1 MSEDIFS
8 QFFNLFNNDDQ
19 EVNWELAKQINNHL
33 NKDAETVIPELSNQ
47 DIKFDEIF
55 RVVELNNQEN
65 NSSSSNP
72 VELKLLE
79 VKDYGLWFLES
90 IKHFDFSSFE
100 LGGLPEG
107 LGIKNIKSSIIGMQL
122 GNIAGLISK
131 HSWGLSN
138 FGIILPRSK
147 TLSINKNNCLN
158 RLSIY
163 EADERDLSL
172 AFISL
177 EFTAL
182 RLGIY
187 EAPFNKIINNLTES
201 TNQMMEKIKDLDLNI
216 DPNQISNPQE
226 IFSSLPSDETFDTNE
241 IFESIMAPL
250 SFYREAIKQ
259 KTKKLG
265 LLSDESIFDLIMD
278 LSFSP
283 SESPTRD
290 LEIKISELD
299 NLTSSFFTFLDES
312 KKELSLDEIL
322 SDEELIPSVEELSDP
337 IGWAARTSLPP
348 I

>member
-72 VELKLLE
+72 VELKLLDA
-79 VKDYGLWFLES
+79 KDYGLWFLES

-122 GNIAGLISK
+122 GNISGLISK

-147 TLSINKNNCLN
+147 TLSVNKNNFLN

-163 EADERDLSL
+163 EADERDLAL

-187 EAPFNKIINNLTES
+187 EAPFKKIINNLTES

-259 KTKKLG
+259 KAKKLD
-265 LLSDESIFDLIMD
+265 LLNDESIFDLIMD

-312 KKELSLDEIL
+312 KNELSLDEIL
-322 SDEELIPSVEELSDP
+322 SDEELIPSIEELSDP

>member
-8 QFFNLFNNDDQ
+8 QFFNLFNNDEQ

-33 NKDAETVIPELSNQ
+33 NKDAETMIPELSNQ

-79 VKDYGLWFLES
+79 AKDYGLWFLES

-107 LGIKNIKSSIIGMQL
+107 LGMKNIKSSIIGMQL
-122 GNIAGLISK
+122 GNISGLISK

-147 TLSINKNNCLN
+147 TLSVNKNNFLN

-163 EADERDLSL
+163 EADERDLAL

-187 EAPFNKIINNLTES
+187 EAPFKKIINNLTES
-201 TNQMMEKIKDLDLNI
+201 TKKMMEKIKDLDLNI

-250 SFYREAIKQ
+250 SIYREAIKQ

-312 KKELSLDEIL
+312 KNELSLDEIL
-322 SDEELIPSVEELSDP
+322 SDEELIPSIEELSDP
-337 IGWAARTSLPP
+337 IAWAARTSLPP

>member
-72 VELKLLE
+72 VELKLLDA
-79 VKDYGLWFLES
+79 KDYGLWFLES

-122 GNIAGLISK
+122 GNISGLISK

-147 TLSINKNNCLN
+147 TLSVNKNNFLN

-163 EADERDLSL
+163 EADERDLAL

-187 EAPFNKIINNLTES
+187 EAPFKKIINNLTES
-201 TNQMMEKIKDLDLNI
+201 TNQMMEKIKDLNGKVNPINRNNCLYISKGDQLYYVQEVILVLLNI
-216 DPNQISNPQE
+216 LLMTSVYLLVVLFIV
-226 IFSSLPSDETFDTNE
+226 
-241 IFESIMAPL
+241 MAT
-250 SFYREAIKQ
+250 I
-259 KTKKLG
+259 LG
-265 LLSDESIFDLIMD
+265 
-278 LSFSP
+278 
-283 SESPTRD
+283 
-290 LEIKISELD
+290 
-299 NLTSSFFTFLDES
+299 NL
-312 KKELSLDEIL
+312 
-322 SDEELIPSVEELSDP
+322 
-337 IGWAARTSLPP
+337 
-348 I
+348 

>member
-55 RVVELNNQEN
+55 RVVELINEEN

-79 VKDYGLWFLES
+79 AKDYGLWFLES

-147 TLSINKNNCLN
+147 TLSVNKNNFLN

-163 EADERDLSL
+163 EADERDLAL

-187 EAPFNKIINNLTES
+187 EAPFKKIINNLTES
-201 TNQMMEKIKDLDLNI
+201 MNQMMEKIKDLDLNI

-312 KKELSLDEIL
+312 KNELSLDEIL

>member
-8 QFFNLFNNDDQ
+8 QFFNLFNNDEQ

-33 NKDAETVIPELSNQ
+33 NKDVETVIPELSNQ

-55 RVVELNNQEN
+55 RVVELINQEN

-79 VKDYGLWFLES
+79 AKDYGLWFLES

-107 LGIKNIKSSIIGMQL
+107 LGIKNIKSSIIGMQHA
-122 GNIAGLISK
+122 NIAGLISK

-147 TLSINKNNCLN
+147 TLSINKNNFLN

-163 EADERDLSL
+163 EADERDLTL

-187 EAPFNKIINNLTES
+187 EAPFKKIINNLTDS
-201 TNQMMEKIKDLDLNI
+201 MNQMMEKVKDLDLNI

-299 NLTSSFFTFLDES
+299 NLTSSFFNFLDES
-312 KKELSLDEIL
+312 KNELSLDEIL

>member
-8 QFFNLFNNDDQ
+8 QFFNLFNNDEQ
-19 EVNWELAKQINNHL
+19 EVNWELAKQISNHI
-33 NKDAETVIPELSNQ
+33 NKDQEPFVPELSNEEIQ
-47 DIKFDEIF
+47 FDEIF
-55 RVVELNNQEN
+55 RVVELNNQKSAD
-65 NSSSSNP
+65 SSTTP

-79 VKDYGLWFLES
+79 SKDYGLWFLES
-90 IKHFDFSSFE
+90 IKHFDFSNFE

-138 FGIILPRSK
+138 FGIILPKSK
-147 TLSINKNNCLN
+147 TLSINKNSFLN
-158 RLSIY
+158 RLSLF
-163 EADERDLSL
+163 EADERDIAL

-182 RLGIY
+182 TLGSY
-187 EAPFNKIINNLTES
+187 EAPFKKIINNLTDS
-201 TNQMMEKIKDLDLNI
+201 TKQMMDKIKDLDLNI

-226 IFSSLPSDETFDTNE
+226 IFANLPNDEGFDTNE

-250 SFYREAIKQ
+250 SFYRESIKQ
-259 KTKKLG
+259 KAKKLE
-265 LLSDESIFDLIMD
+265 LLNDESIFDLVMD

-283 SESPTRD
+283 NESPTRD

-299 NLTSSFFTFLDES
+299 NLTSSFFTFLYES
-312 KKELSLDEIL
+312 KNELSLDEIL
-322 SDEELIPSVEELSDP
+322 SSEELIPSIEELSDP
-337 IGWAARTSLPP
+337 ISWAARTSLPP

>member
-72 VELKLLE
+72 VELKLLDA
-79 VKDYGLWFLES
+79 KDYGLWFLES

-122 GNIAGLISK
+122 GNISGLISK

-147 TLSINKNNCLN
+147 TLSVNKNNFLN

-163 EADERDLSL
+163 EADERDLAL

-187 EAPFNKIINNLTES
+187 EAPFKKIINNLTES

-216 DPNQISNPQE
+216 DPSQISNPQE

-250 SFYREAIKQ
+250 SFYRESIKQ
-259 KTKKLG
+259 KAKKLE
-265 LLSDESIFDLIMD
+265 LLNDESIFDLVMD

-283 SESPTRD
+283 NESPTRD

-299 NLTSSFFTFLDES
+299 NLTSSFFTFLYES
-312 KKELSLDEIL
+312 KNELSLDEIL
-322 SDEELIPSVEELSDP
+322 SSEELIPSIEELSDP
-337 IGWAARTSLPP
+337 ISWAARTSLPP

>member
-8 QFFNLFNNDDQ
+8 QFFNLFNNDEQ
-19 EVNWELAKQINNHL
+19 EVNWELAKQISNHI
-33 NKDAETVIPELSNQ
+33 NKDQEPFLPELSNE
-47 DIKFDEIF
+47 DIQFDEIF
-55 RVVELNNQEN
+55 RVVELQNQKSAD
-65 NSSSSNP
+65 SSTTP

-79 VKDYGLWFLES
+79 SKDYGLWFLES
-90 IKHFDFSSFE
+90 IKHFDFSNFE

-138 FGIILPRSK
+138 FGIILPKSK
-147 TLSINKNNCLN
+147 TLSINKNSFLN
-158 RLSIY
+158 RLSLF
-163 EADERDLSL
+163 EADERDLAL

-182 RLGIY
+182 TLGSY
-187 EAPFNKIINNLTES
+187 EAPFKKIINNLTDS

-226 IFSSLPSDETFDTNE
+226 IFASLPNDEGFDTNE

-250 SFYREAIKQ
+250 SFYRESIKQ
-259 KTKKLG
+259 KAKKLE
-265 LLSDESIFDLIMD
+265 LLNDESIFDLVMD

-283 SESPTRD
+283 NESPTRD

-299 NLTSSFFTFLDES
+299 NLTSSFFTFLYES
-312 KKELSLDEIL
+312 KNELTLDEIL
-322 SDEELIPSVEELSDP
+322 SSEELIPSIEELSDP
-337 IGWAARTSLPP
+337 ISWAARTSLPP

>member
-72 VELKLLE
+72 VELKLLDA
-79 VKDYGLWFLES
+79 KDYGLWFLES

-122 GNIAGLISK
+122 GNISGLISK

-147 TLSINKNNCLN
+147 TLSVNKNNFLN

-163 EADERDLSL
+163 EADERDLAL

-187 EAPFNKIINNLTES
+187 EAPFKKIINNLTES

-250 SFYREAIKQ
+250 SFYREATKQ

-312 KKELSLDEIL
+312 KNELSLDEIL
-322 SDEELIPSVEELSDP
+322 SDEELIPSIEELSDP
-337 IGWAARTSLPP
+337 IAWAARTSLPP

>member
-8 QFFNLFNNDDQ
+8 QFFNLFNNDEQ
-19 EVNWELAKQINNHL
+19 EVNWELAKQISNHI
-33 NKDAETVIPELSNQ
+33 NKDQEPFVPELSNE
-47 DIKFDEIF
+47 DIQFDEIF
-55 RVVELNNQEN
+55 RVVELNNQKN
-65 NSSSSNP
+65 ADSSTTP

-79 VKDYGLWFLES
+79 SKDYGLWFLES
-90 IKHFDFSSFE
+90 IKHFDFSNFE

-138 FGIILPRSK
+138 FGIILPKSK
-147 TLSINKNNCLN
+147 TLSINKNSFLN
-158 RLSIY
+158 RLSLF
-163 EADERDLSL
+163 EADERDLAL

-182 RLGIY
+182 TLGSY
-187 EAPFNKIINNLTES
+187 EAPFKKIINNLTDS
-201 TNQMMEKIKDLDLNI
+201 TKQMMDKIKDLDLNI

-226 IFSSLPSDETFDTNE
+226 IFANLPNDEGFDTNE

-250 SFYREAIKQ
+250 SFYRESIKQ
-259 KTKKLG
+259 KAKKLE
-265 LLSDESIFDLIMD
+265 LLNDESIFDLVMD

-283 SESPTRD
+283 NESPTRD

-299 NLTSSFFTFLDES
+299 NLTSSFFTFLYES
-312 KKELSLDEIL
+312 KNELSLDEIL
-322 SDEELIPSVEELSDP
+322 SNEELIPSIEELSDP
-337 IGWAARTSLPP
+337 ISWAARTSLPP

>member
-8 QFFNLFNNDDQ
+8 QFFNLFNNDEQ
-19 EVNWELAKQINNHL
+19 EVNWELAKQISNHI
-33 NKDAETVIPELSNQ
+33 NKDQEPFLPELSNE
-47 DIKFDEIF
+47 DIQFDEIF
-55 RVVELNNQEN
+55 RVVELQNQKSAD
-65 NSSSSNP
+65 SSTTP

-79 VKDYGLWFLES
+79 SKDYGLWFLES
-90 IKHFDFSSFE
+90 IKHFDFSNFE

-138 FGIILPRSK
+138 FGIILPKSK
-147 TLSINKNNCLN
+147 TLSINKNSFLN
-158 RLSIY
+158 RLSLF
-163 EADERDLSL
+163 EADERELAL

-177 EFTAL
+177 EYTAL
-182 RLGIY
+182 TLGSY
-187 EAPFNKIINNLTES
+187 EAPFKKIINNLTDS

-226 IFSSLPSDETFDTNE
+226 IFSNLPNDEGFDTNE

-250 SFYREAIKQ
+250 SFYRESIKQ
-259 KTKKLG
+259 KAKNLE
-265 LLSDESIFDLIMD
+265 LLNDESIFDLVMD

-283 SESPTRD
+283 NESPTRD

-299 NLTSSFFTFLDES
+299 NLTSSFFTFLYES
-312 KKELSLDEIL
+312 KNELSLDEIL
-322 SDEELIPSVEELSDP
+322 SSEELIPSIEELSDP
-337 IGWAARTSLPP
+337 ITWAARTSLPP

>member
-72 VELKLLE
+72 VELKLLDA
-79 VKDYGLWFLES
+79 KDYGLWFLES

-122 GNIAGLISK
+122 GNISGLISK

-147 TLSINKNNCLN
+147 TLSVNKNNFLN

-163 EADERDLSL
+163 EADERDLAL

-187 EAPFNKIINNLTES
+187 EAPFKKIINNLTES

-216 DPNQISNPQE
+216 DPSQISNPQE

-259 KTKKLG
+259 KAKKLD
-265 LLSDESIFDLIMD
+265 LLNDESIFDLIMD

-312 KKELSLDEIL
+312 KNELSLDEIL
-322 SDEELIPSVEELSDP
+322 SDEELIPSIEELSDP
-337 IGWAARTSLPP
+337 IAWAARTSLPP

>member
-33 NKDAETVIPELSNQ
+33 NKDVETVIPELSNQ

-55 RVVELNNQEN
+55 RVVELINQEN
-65 NSSSSNP
+65 NSSSFNP

-79 VKDYGLWFLES
+79 AKDYGLWFLES

-147 TLSINKNNCLN
+147 TLSINKNNFLN

-163 EADERDLSL
+163 EADERDLTL

-187 EAPFNKIINNLTES
+187 EAPFKKIINNLTES
-201 TNQMMEKIKDLDLNI
+201 TNQMMEKIKDLDINV

-226 IFSSLPSDETFDTNE
+226 IFSNLPSGETFDTNE

-250 SFYREAIKQ
+250 SFYRETIKQ

-283 SESPTRD
+283 NESPTRD

-299 NLTSSFFTFLDES
+299 NLTSNFFTFLDES
-312 KKELSLDEIL
+312 KNELSLDEIL
-322 SDEELIPSVEELSDP
+322 SDEELIPSIEELSDP
-337 IGWAARTSLPP
+337 ISWAARTSLPP

>member
-33 NKDAETVIPELSNQ
+33 NKDVETVIPELSNQ

-79 VKDYGLWFLES
+79 AKDYGLWFLES

-122 GNIAGLISK
+122 GNISGLISK

-147 TLSINKNNCLN
+147 TLSVNKNNFLN

-163 EADERDLSL
+163 EADERDLAL

-187 EAPFNKIINNLTES
+187 EAPFKKIINNLTDS
-201 TNQMMEKIKDLDLNI
+201 MNQMMEKIKDLDLNI

-283 SESPTRD
+283 S
-290 LEIKISELD
+290 
-299 NLTSSFFTFLDES
+299 
-312 KKELSLDEIL
+312 
-322 SDEELIPSVEELSDP
+322 
-337 IGWAARTSLPP
+337 
-348 I
+348 

>member
-8 QFFNLFNNDDQ
+8 QFFNLFNNDEQ
-19 EVNWELAKQINNHL
+19 EVNWELAKQISNHI
-33 NKDAETVIPELSNQ
+33 NKDQETFVPELSNE
-47 DIKFDEIF
+47 DIQFDEIF
-55 RVVELNNQEN
+55 RVVELNNQKSVD
-65 NSSSSNP
+65 SSTTP

-79 VKDYGLWFLES
+79 SKDYGLWFLES
-90 IKHFDFSSFE
+90 IKHFDFSNFE

-138 FGIILPRSK
+138 FGIILPKSK
-147 TLSINKNNCLN
+147 TLSINKNSFLN
-158 RLSIY
+158 RLSLF
-163 EADERDLSL
+163 EADERDLAL

-182 RLGIY
+182 TLGSY
-187 EAPFNKIINNLTES
+187 EAPFKKIINNLTDS

-226 IFSSLPSDETFDTNE
+226 IFASLPNDEGFDTNE

-250 SFYREAIKQ
+250 SFYRESIKQ
-259 KTKKLG
+259 KAKKLE
-265 LLSDESIFDLIMD
+265 LLNDESIFDLIMD

-283 SESPTRD
+283 NENPTRD

-299 NLTSSFFTFLDES
+299 NLTSSFFTFLYES
-312 KKELSLDEIL
+312 KNELSLDEIL
-322 SDEELIPSVEELSDP
+322 SNEELIPSIEELSDP
-337 IGWAARTSLPP
+337 ISWAARTSLPP

>member
-8 QFFNLFNNDDQ
+8 QFFNLFNNDEQ
-19 EVNWELAKQINNHL
+19 EVNWELAKQISNHI
-33 NKDAETVIPELSNQ
+33 NKDQETFVPELSNE
-47 DIKFDEIF
+47 DIQFDEIF
-55 RVVELNNQEN
+55 RVVELQNQKSAD
-65 NSSSSNP
+65 SSTIP

-79 VKDYGLWFLES
+79 SKDYGLWFLES
-90 IKHFDFSSFE
+90 IKHFDFSNFE

-138 FGIILPRSK
+138 FGIILPKSK
-147 TLSINKNNCLN
+147 TLSINKNSFLN
-158 RLSIY
+158 RLSLF
-163 EADERDLSL
+163 EADERDLAL

-182 RLGIY
+182 TLGSY
-187 EAPFNKIINNLTES
+187 EAPFKKIINNLTDS

-226 IFSSLPSDETFDTNE
+226 IFASLPNDEGFDTNE

-250 SFYREAIKQ
+250 SFYRESIKQ
-259 KTKKLG
+259 KAKKLE
-265 LLSDESIFDLIMD
+265 LLKDESIFDLVMD

-283 SESPTRD
+283 NESPTRD

-299 NLTSSFFTFLDES
+299 NLTSSFFTFLYES
-312 KKELSLDEIL
+312 KNELTLDEIL
-322 SDEELIPSVEELSDP
+322 SSEELIPSIEELSDP
-337 IGWAARTSLPP
+337 ISWAARTSLPP

>member
-8 QFFNLFNNDDQ
+8 QFFNLFNNDEQ
-19 EVNWELAKQINNHL
+19 EVNWELAKQISNHI
-33 NKDAETVIPELSNQ
+33 NKDQETFVPELSNE
-47 DIKFDEIF
+47 DIQFDEIF
-55 RVVELNNQEN
+55 RVVELNNQKN
-65 NSSSSNP
+65 ADSSTTP

-79 VKDYGLWFLES
+79 SKDYGLWFLES
-90 IKHFDFSSFE
+90 IKHFDFSNFE

-138 FGIILPRSK
+138 FGIILPKSK
-147 TLSINKNNCLN
+147 TLSINKNSFLN
-158 RLSIY
+158 RLSLF
-163 EADERDLSL
+163 EADERDLAL

-182 RLGIY
+182 TLGSY
-187 EAPFNKIINNLTES
+187 EAPFKKIINNLTDS
-201 TNQMMEKIKDLDLNI
+201 TKQMMDKIKDLDLNI

-226 IFSSLPSDETFDTNE
+226 IFANLPNDEGFDTNE

-250 SFYREAIKQ
+250 SFYRESIKQ
-259 KTKKLG
+259 KAKKLE
-265 LLSDESIFDLIMD
+265 LLNDESIFDLVMD

-283 SESPTRD
+283 NESPTRD

-299 NLTSSFFTFLDES
+299 NLTSSFFTFLYES
-312 KKELSLDEIL
+312 KNELSLDEIL
-322 SDEELIPSVEELSDP
+322 SSEELIPSIEELSDP
-337 IGWAARTSLPP
+337 ISWAARTSLPP

>member
-8 QFFNLFNNDDQ
+8 QFFNLFNNDEQ
-19 EVNWELAKQINNHL
+19 EVNWELAKQISNHI
-33 NKDAETVIPELSNQ
+33 NKDQEPFVPELSNE
-47 DIKFDEIF
+47 DIQFDEIF
-55 RVVELNNQEN
+55 RVVELNNQKN
-65 NSSSSNP
+65 ADSSTTP

-79 VKDYGLWFLES
+79 SKDYGLWFLES
-90 IKHFDFSSFE
+90 IKHFDFSNFE

-138 FGIILPRSK
+138 FGIILPKSK
-147 TLSINKNNCLN
+147 TLSINKNSFLN
-158 RLSIY
+158 RLSLF
-163 EADERDLSL
+163 EADERELAL

-182 RLGIY
+182 TLGSY
-187 EAPFNKIINNLTES
+187 EAPFKKIINNLTDS
-201 TNQMMEKIKDLDLNI
+201 TKQMMDKIKDLDLNI

-226 IFSSLPSDETFDTNE
+226 IFANLPNDEGFDTNE

-250 SFYREAIKQ
+250 SFYRESIKQ
-259 KTKKLG
+259 KAKKLE
-265 LLSDESIFDLIMD
+265 LLNDESIFDLVMD
-278 LSFSP
+278 LSFS
-283 SESPTRD
+283 SNESPTRD

-299 NLTSSFFTFLDES
+299 NLTSSFFTFLYES
-312 KKELSLDEIL
+312 KNELSLDEIL
-322 SDEELIPSVEELSDP
+322 SNEELIPSIEELSDP
-337 IGWAARTSLPP
+337 ISWAARTSLPP

>member
-8 QFFNLFNNDDQ
+8 QFFNLFNNDEE
-19 EVNWELAKQINNHL
+19 EVNWELAKQISIHL
-33 NKDAETVIPELSNQ
+33 NKDNEEFIPELSNQ
-47 DIKFDEIF
+47 NIKYDEIF
-55 RVVELNNQEN
+55 RVVELNNQKN
-65 NSSSSNP
+65 LITTSNP

-79 VKDYGLWFLES
+79 TKDYALWFLES
-90 IKHFDFSSFE
+90 IKHFDFSNFE

-107 LGIKNIKSSIIGMQL
+107 IGIKNIKSSITGMQL
-122 GNIAGLISK
+122 GNIAGLLSK

-138 FGIILPRSK
+138 FGIILPKSK
-147 TLSINKNNCLN
+147 TLSINKNNFLN
-158 RLSIY
+158 RLSIF
-163 EADERDLSL
+163 EADERDIAL

-182 RLGIY
+182 SLGTY
-187 EAPFNKIINNLTES
+187 EAPFKKIITNLTES

-226 IFSSLPSDETFDTNE
+226 IFSNIPNDEGFDVNE

-250 SFYREAIKQ
+250 SFYREAIKE
-259 KTKKLG
+259 KAKKLE
-265 LLSDESIFDLIMD
+265 LLNDASIFDLVMD

-283 SESPTRD
+283 SEGPTRD

-299 NLTSSFFTFLDES
+299 NLTSSFFTFLEES
-312 KKELSLDEIL
+312 KNDLSLDEIL
-322 SDEELIPSVEELSDP
+322 SNEELIPNINELSDP
-337 IGWAARTSLPP
+337 IAWAARTSLPP

>member
-8 QFFNLFNNDDQ
+8 QFFNLFNNEDQ
-19 EVNWELAKQINNHL
+19 EVNWELAKQISNHI
-33 NKDAETVIPELSNQ
+33 NKDQETFVNELSNQ

-55 RVVELNNQEN
+55 RVVELNNQN
-65 NSSSSNP
+65 NLVSNSSP
-72 VELKLLE
+72 VELQLLE
-79 VKDYGLWFLES
+79 SKDYGLWILES
-90 IKHFDFSSFE
+90 IKHFDFSDFE

-122 GNIAGLISK
+122 GNISGLLSK

-147 TLSINKNNCLN
+147 TLSLNKYSFLN
-158 RLSIY
+158 RLSIF
-163 EADERDLSL
+163 EADEKDLAL
-172 AFISL
+172 AIISL

-182 RLGIY
+182 SLGIY
-187 EAPFNKIINNLTES
+187 EAPFKKIINNLTES

-216 DPNQISNPQE
+216 DPSQMSNPQE
-226 IFSSLPSDETFDTNE
+226 ILSNLPNDSEFDTNE

-250 SFYREAIKQ
+250 SFYREAIKE
-259 KTKKLG
+259 KAKRLN
-265 LLSDESIFDLIMD
+265 LLSDESIFDLVMD

-290 LEIKISELD
+290 LEIKISEID

-312 KKELSLDEIL
+312 KNELSLDEIL
-322 SDEELIPSVEELSDP
+322 SDEELIPSIEELSDP
-337 IGWAARTSLPP
+337 IGWASRTSLPP

>member
-8 QFFNLFNNDDQ
+8 QFFNLFNNDEQ
-19 EVNWELAKQINNHL
+19 EVNWELAKQISNHI
-33 NKDAETVIPELSNQ
+33 NKDQEPFVPELSNEEIQ
-47 DIKFDEIF
+47 FDEIF
-55 RVVELNNQEN
+55 RVVELNNQKSTD
-65 NSSSSNP
+65 SSTTP

-79 VKDYGLWFLES
+79 SKDYGLWFLES
-90 IKHFDFSSFE
+90 IKHFDFSNFE

-138 FGIILPRSK
+138 FGIILPKSK
-147 TLSINKNNCLN
+147 TLSINKNSFLN
-158 RLSIY
+158 RLSLF
-163 EADERDLSL
+163 EADERELAL

-182 RLGIY
+182 TLGSY
-187 EAPFNKIINNLTES
+187 EAPFKKIINNLTDS
-201 TNQMMEKIKDLDLNI
+201 TKQMMDKIKDLDLNI

-226 IFSSLPSDETFDTNE
+226 IFANLPNDEGFDTNK

-250 SFYREAIKQ
+250 SFYRESIKQ
-259 KTKKLG
+259 KAKKLE
-265 LLSDESIFDLIMD
+265 LLNDESIFDLVMD

-283 SESPTRD
+283 NESPTRD

-299 NLTSSFFTFLDES
+299 NLTSSFFTFLYES
-312 KKELSLDEIL
+312 KNELSLDEIL
-322 SDEELIPSVEELSDP
+322 SSEELIPSIEELSDP
-337 IGWAARTSLPP
+337 ISWAARTSLPP

>member
-33 NKDAETVIPELSNQ
+33 NKDAEIVIPELSNQ

-72 VELKLLE
+72 VQLKLLE
-79 VKDYGLWFLES
+79 AKDYGLWFLES

-147 TLSINKNNCLN
+147 TLSINKNNFLN

-163 EADERDLSL
+163 EADERDLTL

-187 EAPFNKIINNLTES
+187 EAPFKKIINNLTES

-312 KKELSLDEIL
+312 KNELSLDEIL

>member
-33 NKDAETVIPELSNQ
+33 NKDVETVIPELSNQ

-72 VELKLLE
+72 VELKLLDA
-79 VKDYGLWFLES
+79 KDYGLWFLES

-122 GNIAGLISK
+122 GNISGLISK

-147 TLSINKNNCLN
+147 TLSVNKNNFLN

-163 EADERDLSL
+163 EADERDLAL

-187 EAPFNKIINNLTES
+187 EAPFKKIINNLTES

-259 KTKKLG
+259 KAKKLD
-265 LLSDESIFDLIMD
+265 LLNDESIFDLIMD

-312 KKELSLDEIL
+312 KNELSLDEIL
-322 SDEELIPSVEELSDP
+322 SDEELIPSIEELSDP

>member
-72 VELKLLE
+72 VELKLLDA
-79 VKDYGLWFLES
+79 KDYGLWFLES

-122 GNIAGLISK
+122 GNISGLISK

-147 TLSINKNNCLN
+147 TLSVNKNNFLN

-163 EADERDLSL
+163 EADERDLAL

-187 EAPFNKIINNLTES
+187 EAPFKKIINNLTES
-201 TNQMMEKIKDLDLNI
+201 TNLMMEKIKDLDLNI

-259 KTKKLG
+259 KAKKLD
-265 LLSDESIFDLIMD
+265 LLNDESIFDLIMD

-312 KKELSLDEIL
+312 KNELSLDEIL
-322 SDEELIPSVEELSDP
+322 SDEELIPSIEELSDP

>member
-8 QFFNLFNNDDQ
+8 QFFNLFNNDEE
-19 EVNWELAKQINNHL
+19 EVNWELAKQISIHL
-33 NKDAETVIPELSNQ
+33 NKDNEEFIPELSNQ
-47 DIKFDEIF
+47 NIKFDEIF
-55 RVVELNNQEN
+55 RVVELNNQKN
-65 NSSSSNP
+65 LITTSNP

-79 VKDYGLWFLES
+79 TKDYALWFLES
-90 IKHFDFSSFE
+90 IKHFDFSNFE

-107 LGIKNIKSSIIGMQL
+107 IGIKNIKSSITGMQL
-122 GNIAGLISK
+122 GNIAGLLSK

-138 FGIILPRSK
+138 FGIILPKSK
-147 TLSINKNNCLN
+147 TLSINKNNFLN
-158 RLSIY
+158 RLSIF
-163 EADERDLSL
+163 EADERDIAL

-182 RLGIY
+182 SLGTY
-187 EAPFNKIINNLTES
+187 EAPFKKIITNLTES

-226 IFSSLPSDETFDTNE
+226 IFSNIPNDEGFDVNE

-250 SFYREAIKQ
+250 SFYREAIKE
-259 KTKKLG
+259 KAKKLE
-265 LLSDESIFDLIMD
+265 LLNDASIFDLVMD

-283 SESPTRD
+283 SEGPTRD

-299 NLTSSFFTFLDES
+299 NLTSSFFTFLEES
-312 KKELSLDEIL
+312 KNDLSLDEIL
-322 SDEELIPSVEELSDP
+322 SNEELIPNINELSDP
-337 IGWAARTSLPP
+337 IAWAARTSLPP

>member
-8 QFFNLFNNDDQ
+8 QFFNLFNNDEE
-19 EVNWELAKQINNHL
+19 EVNWELAKQISIHL
-33 NKDAETVIPELSNQ
+33 NKDNEEFIPELSNQ
-47 DIKFDEIF
+47 NIKYDEIF
-55 RVVELNNQEN
+55 RVVELNNQKN
-65 NSSSSNP
+65 LITTSNP

-79 VKDYGLWFLES
+79 TKDYALWFLES
-90 IKHFDFSSFE
+90 IKHFDFSNFE

-107 LGIKNIKSSIIGMQL
+107 IGIKNIKSSITGMQL
-122 GNIAGLISK
+122 GNIAGLLSK

-138 FGIILPRSK
+138 FGIILPKSK
-147 TLSINKNNCLN
+147 TLSINKNNFLN
-158 RLSIY
+158 RLSIF
-163 EADERDLSL
+163 EADERDIAL

-182 RLGIY
+182 SLGAY
-187 EAPFNKIINNLTES
+187 EAPFKKIITNLTES

-226 IFSSLPSDETFDTNE
+226 IFSNIPNDEGFDVNE

-250 SFYREAIKQ
+250 SFYREAIKE
-259 KTKKLG
+259 KAKKLE
-265 LLSDESIFDLIMD
+265 LLNDASIFDLVMD

-283 SESPTRD
+283 SEGPTRD

-299 NLTSSFFTFLDES
+299 NLTSSFFTFLEES
-312 KKELSLDEIL
+312 KNDLSLDEIL
-322 SDEELIPSVEELSDP
+322 SNEELIPNINELSDP
-337 IGWAARTSLPP
+337 IAWAARTSLPP

>member
-8 QFFNLFNNDDQ
+8 QFFNLFNNDEQ

-33 NKDAETVIPELSNQ
+33 NKDAETMIPELSNQ

-79 VKDYGLWFLES
+79 AKDYGLWFLES
-90 IKHFDFSSFE
+90 IEHFDFSSFE

-107 LGIKNIKSSIIGMQL
+107 LGMKNIKSSIIGMQL
-122 GNIAGLISK
+122 GNISGLISK

-147 TLSINKNNCLN
+147 TLSVNKNNFLN

-163 EADERDLSL
+163 EADERDLAL

-187 EAPFNKIINNLTES
+187 EAPFKKIINNLTES
-201 TNQMMEKIKDLDLNI
+201 TKKMMEKIKDLDLNI

-312 KKELSLDEIL
+312 KNELSLDEIL
-322 SDEELIPSVEELSDP
+322 SDEELIPSIEELSDP
-337 IGWAARTSLPP
+337 IAWAARTSLPP

>member
-8 QFFNLFNNDDQ
+8 QFFNLFNNDEQ
-19 EVNWELAKQINNHL
+19 EVNWELAKQISNHI
-33 NKDAETVIPELSNQ
+33 NKDQEPFLPELSNE
-47 DIKFDEIF
+47 DIQFDEIF
-55 RVVELNNQEN
+55 RVVELNNQKGADP
-65 NSSSSNP
+65 STTP

-79 VKDYGLWFLES
+79 SKDYGLWFLES
-90 IKHFDFSSFE
+90 IKHFDFSNFE

-138 FGIILPRSK
+138 FGIILPKSK
-147 TLSINKNNCLN
+147 TLSINKNSFLN
-158 RLSIY
+158 RLSLF
-163 EADERDLSL
+163 EADERDLAL

-182 RLGIY
+182 TLGSY
-187 EAPFNKIINNLTES
+187 EAPFKKIINNLTDS

-226 IFSSLPSDETFDTNE
+226 IFANLPNDEGFDANE

-250 SFYREAIKQ
+250 SFYRESIKQ
-259 KTKKLG
+259 KAKDLE
-265 LLSDESIFDLIMD
+265 LLNDESIFDPVMD

-283 SESPTRD
+283 NESPTRD

-299 NLTSSFFTFLDES
+299 NLTSSFFTFLYES
-312 KKELSLDEIL
+312 KNELSLDEIL
-322 SDEELIPSVEELSDP
+322 SSEELIPSIEELSDP
-337 IGWAARTSLPP
+337 ISWAARTSLPP

>member
-72 VELKLLE
+72 VELKLLDA
-79 VKDYGLWFLES
+79 KDYGLWFLES

-122 GNIAGLISK
+122 GNISGLISK

-147 TLSINKNNCLN
+147 TLSVNKNNFLN

-163 EADERDLSL
+163 EADERDLAL

-187 EAPFNKIINNLTES
+187 EAPFKKIINNLTES

-250 SFYREAIKQ
+250 SFYRESIKQ
-259 KTKKLG
+259 KAKKLE
-265 LLSDESIFDLIMD
+265 LLNDESIFDLVMD
-278 LSFSP
+278 LSFS
-283 SESPTRD
+283 SNESPTRD

-299 NLTSSFFTFLDES
+299 NLTSSFFTFLYES
-312 KKELSLDEIL
+312 KNELSLDEIL
-322 SDEELIPSVEELSDP
+322 SSEELIPSIEELSDP
-337 IGWAARTSLPP
+337 ISWAARTSLPP

>member
-79 VKDYGLWFLES
+79 AKDYGLWFLES

-122 GNIAGLISK
+122 GNISGLISK

-147 TLSINKNNCLN
+147 TLSVNKNNFLN

-163 EADERDLSL
+163 EADERDLAL

-187 EAPFNKIINNLTES
+187 EAPFKKIINNLTES
-201 TNQMMEKIKDLDLNI
+201 TNQMMEKIKDLDINV

-226 IFSSLPSDETFDTNE
+226 IFSNLPSGETFDTNE

-250 SFYREAIKQ
+250 SFYRESIKQ
-259 KTKKLG
+259 KAKKLE
-265 LLSDESIFDLIMD
+265 LLNDESIFDLVMD

-283 SESPTRD
+283 IESPTKD

-299 NLTSSFFTFLDES
+299 NLTSSFFTFLHES
-312 KKELSLDEIL
+312 KNELSLDEIL
-322 SDEELIPSVEELSDP
+322 SSEELIPSIEELSDP
-337 IGWAARTSLPP
+337 ISWAARTSLPP

>member
-8 QFFNLFNNDDQ
+8 QFFNLFNNDEQ
-19 EVNWELAKQINNHL
+19 EVNWELAKQISNHI
-33 NKDAETVIPELSNQ
+33 NKDQEPFVPELSNEEIQ
-47 DIKFDEIF
+47 FDEIF
-55 RVVELNNQEN
+55 RVVELNNQKSAD
-65 NSSSSNP
+65 SSTTP

-79 VKDYGLWFLES
+79 SKDYGLWFLES
-90 IKHFDFSSFE
+90 IKHFDFSNFE

-138 FGIILPRSK
+138 FGIILPKSK
-147 TLSINKNNCLN
+147 TLSINKNSFLN
-158 RLSIY
+158 RLSLF
-163 EADERDLSL
+163 EADERDLAL

-182 RLGIY
+182 TLGSY
-187 EAPFNKIINNLTES
+187 EAPFKKIINNLTDS
-201 TNQMMEKIKDLDLNI
+201 TKEMMDKIKDLDLNI

-226 IFSSLPSDETFDTNE
+226 IFANLPNDEGFDTNK

-250 SFYREAIKQ
+250 SFYRESIKQ
-259 KTKKLG
+259 KAKKLE
-265 LLSDESIFDLIMD
+265 LLNDESIFDLVMD

-283 SESPTRD
+283 KESPTRD

-299 NLTSSFFTFLDES
+299 NLTSSFFTFLYES
-312 KKELSLDEIL
+312 KNELSLDEIL
-322 SDEELIPSVEELSDP
+322 SSEELIPSIEELSDP
-337 IGWAARTSLPP
+337 ISWAARTSLPP

>member
-8 QFFNLFNNDDQ
+8 QFFNLFNNDEQ
-19 EVNWELAKQINNHL
+19 EVNWELAKQISNHI
-33 NKDAETVIPELSNQ
+33 NKDQEPFVPELSNEEIQ
-47 DIKFDEIF
+47 FDEIY
-55 RVVELNNQEN
+55 RVVELNNQKSAD
-65 NSSSSNP
+65 SSTTP

-79 VKDYGLWFLES
+79 SKDYGLWFLES
-90 IKHFDFSSFE
+90 IKHFDFSNFE

-138 FGIILPRSK
+138 FGIILPKSK
-147 TLSINKNNCLN
+147 TLSINKNSFLN
-158 RLSIY
+158 RLSLF
-163 EADERDLSL
+163 EADERDLAL

-182 RLGIY
+182 TLGSY
-187 EAPFNKIINNLTES
+187 EAPFKKIINNLTDS
-201 TNQMMEKIKDLDLNI
+201 TKQMMDKIKDLDLNI

-226 IFSSLPSDETFDTNE
+226 IFANLPNDEGFDTNE

-250 SFYREAIKQ
+250 SFYRESIKQ
-259 KTKKLG
+259 KAKKLE
-265 LLSDESIFDLIMD
+265 LLNDESIFDLVMD

-283 SESPTRD
+283 NESPTRD

-299 NLTSSFFTFLDES
+299 NLTSSFFTFLYES
-312 KKELSLDEIL
+312 KNELSLDEIL
-322 SDEELIPSVEELSDP
+322 SSEELIPSIEELSDP
-337 IGWAARTSLPP
+337 ISWAARTSLPP